1 MGSPPLDPPGPDP
14 EPLRPRRVLVAA
26 AAVLA
31 LSCVPLLTGWWRTP
45 PGQEFRWGRALNSS
59 DFLANQAS
67 ILRAAGGE
75 HPVRSS
81 YLPTPELSGG
91 MWRPTYELLGVAV
104 GALGVSPLLA
114 FHLGRLAAGLLFLQ
128 ALYRLAALVWPTE
141 RQRWQAWTACALGS
155 GLSWLAWALHPAH
168 PPSAWADSIQ
178 AEATAFSMLQ
188 EGPHMVVGHWL
199 LVEAALGLLL
209 ALRAS
214 EPAATR
220 RGALRASLAAAVAL
234 LDQPYLGPALV
245 LLVGLG
251 LLLAR
256 GPAVPRVSA
265 AGVAALVGLG
275 VLLPAQDILW
285 RLAAEPRYST
295 WHAGT
300 DSFPPGVF
308 LLGNA
313 PLWLL
318 ALLGAAEWRGPPWL
332 RRLLVGWA
340 LGYWVLVY
348 LPLPNQRRFC
358 EGWTLPL
365 ALLAAAG
372 LDALRAR
379 WPGRATVPLALGLAC
394 AGSVHLQ
401 AMQIRAQA
409 GDELYRPRA
418 LGEALRGL
426 RARLSPQDLVLA
438 GWETSEELAAVAGCR
453 VVHGHLHQGRAEPP
467 LLQAAAS
474 ELRRA
479 AAEGRAPRFGGEL
492 AGVTWVAAARRA
504 NGELR
509 VVLDDERGE
518 VLWEGPAAWGPPLVA
533 GQGLVL
539 LPHPGPPR

>member
-1 MGSPPLDPPGPDP
+1 MGSPPLDAPGTA

-31 LSCVPLLTGWWRTP
+31 LTCLPLLTGWWRTP
-45 PGQEFRWGRALNSS
+45 PGQEFRWARGLNSS
-59 DFLANQAS
+59 DFLASQAM
-67 ILRAAGGE
+67 ILRAAAGE

-81 YLPTPELSGG
+81 YCSTPERSGG
-91 MWRPTYELLGVAV
+91 LWRPTYELLGVAV
-104 GALGVSPLLA
+104 GALGVSPVLA

-141 RQRWQAWTACALGS
+141 RQRWQAWTLCALGS

-199 LVEAALGLLL
+199 LIEVALGLLL

-214 EPAATR
+214 EPAAVR
-220 RGALRASLAAAVAL
+220 RGALRASLAAALAL
-234 LDQPYLGPALV
+234 LDQPYLGPPLV

-251 LLLAR
+251 LILAR
-256 GPAVPRVSA
+256 GPAVPPVSA
-265 AGVAALVGLG
+265 AAVAALVGLG
-275 VLLPAQDILW
+275 ALLSAQDVLW
-285 RLAAEPRYST
+285 RLAIEPRYAA
-295 WHAGT
+295 WNEGT
-300 DSFPPGVF
+300 GSFPPGVF

-318 ALLGAAEWRGPPWL
+318 ALLGAAEWRGPPWA
-332 RRLLVGWA
+332 RRLLVAWA
-340 LGYWVLVY
+340 LGYWALVY

-379 WPGRATVPLALGLAC
+379 WPRRATVPLALGLAC
-394 AGSVHLQ
+394 AGSLHLQ
-401 AMQIRAQA
+401 VMQVRAQA
-409 GDELYRPRA
+409 SGELYRPQA
-418 LGEALRGL
+418 LGEALRSL
-426 RARLSPQDLVLA
+426 RARLSPGDLVLA
-438 GWETSEELAAVAGCR
+438 DWDTSEELAAVAGCR

-467 LLQAAAS
+467 LLQAAAA

-479 AAEGRAPRFGGEL
+479 AGEGRAPRFGGEL
-492 AGVTWVAAARRA
+492 AGVTWVAAVRRSDGA
-504 NGELR
+504 LR
-509 VVLDDERGE
+509 VVLDDARGE
-518 VLWEGPAAWGPPLVA
+518 VLWEGPAAWGPPLLA
-533 GQGLVL
+533 GEALAL
-539 LPHPGPPR
+539 LPLPGPPS